1 MKMLRYSG
9 LAVLVVCIA
18 AFASGCGGGGGGGGT
33 AADDDMDMD
42 VVMCTSPQVEMNGQC
57 VDPPPTDAEL
67 IADAQDTL
75 DGIVSDART
84 REGAARAAAA
94 AVQVHP
100 DATADQ
106 ITSALNNAV
115 EAQNQL
121 TEIEDARDAADAA
134 TTPAQAESAVDDA
147 RAALSDLISAQSAV
161 AAIQSAVNAVATAR
175 MQREADEAALTN
187 NSSLIQHVRAN
198 GLLADALLEDL
209 VSEDGGNDRLLVGP
223 VGDGTTGDTNYGKAE
238 YPADTG
244 TGADRKVGQR
254 TVMVQGLTSGS
265 TTPSLSGIGHL
276 TNGFDLKNADG
287 STFVNAFTDI
297 SKTRAN
303 VRTRTNHLENT
314 ASQGDPDSRYANR
327 DFPDTDYL
335 LAGIWLDVN
344 NANLG
349 NSAIYAFAH
358 GSQPIINAPPT
369 FCVGIEGP
377 TVPVDSMTGTTV
389 VTTTTRTCGAT
400 TGFDRISIF
409 VKDGQ
414 DVSATYRGDANGIYI
429 AGGDTSYFR
438 GSVELNAEFQNPT
451 SAADNQNEADGRGSI
466 QGAVTSIVVGGQS
479 MAGSIELQKHTFEDT
494 ITGVFGDDAVGVVD
508 GKSFS
513 GGWKGQFFGL
523 RTTRS
528 QTTVPV
534 HTRDGNGNITATAT
548 TITTTYSPQHP
559 GSVAGTFQV
568 IQKSNPANEAAFI
581 GAFGANR

>member
-1 MKMLRYSG
+1 MVF
-9 LAVLVVCIA
+9 AVSIA
-18 AFASGCGGGGGGGGT
+18 AFASGCGGGGGGGSAMMEEEMPPVMECPQGQVGT
-33 AADDDMDMD
+33 YPDCMD
-42 VVMCTSPQVEMNGQC
+42 PG
-57 VDPPPTDAEL
+57 PTDAEL

-75 DGIVSDART
+75 AGIVADAST
-84 REGAARAAAA
+84 RELAARSAAS
-94 AVQVHP
+94 AVQLNA
-100 DATADQ
+100 DATQEQ
-106 ITSALNNAV
+106 IDLALDYALN
-115 EAQNQL
+115 AQVFL
-121 TEIEDARDAADAA
+121 TEIENAENAADAA
-134 TTPAQAESAVDDA
+134 TTPAQAETALADA
-147 RAALSDLISAQSAV
+147 RAALTDLIAAQTGAESIHDAV
-161 AAIQSAVNAVATAR
+161 LLAEG
-175 MQREADEAALTN
+175 QRQQMVADEAALTN

-209 VSEDGGNDRLLVGP
+209 VSTDGGNNRLLVGP
-223 VGDGTTGDTNYGKAE
+223 VGDGTAGATNNGKAE

-244 TGADRKVGQR
+244 TGADRRIGQR
-254 TVMVQGLTSGS
+254 TVIVQGLTSGS
-265 TTPSLSGIGHL
+265 TTPSLSGVGHL

-314 ASQGDPDSRYANR
+314 ASQGDPDSRYENR

-335 LAGIWLDVN
+335 LAGIWLSVDN
-344 NANLG
+344 TNLG
-349 NSAIYAFAH
+349 NSEIYAFAH

-377 TVPVDSMTGTTV
+377 TDPVSSTTGTTTT
-389 VTTTTRTCGAT
+389 TTTTRTCGAT
-400 TGFDRISIF
+400 TGFDRISVF

-414 DVSATYRGDANGIYI
+414 DVSATYRGDANGVYI

-451 SAADNQNEADGRGSI
+451 SAADNKNETDGMGSI
-466 QGAVTSIVVGGQS
+466 QGAVTSIVVGGQQ
-479 MAGSIELQKHTFEDT
+479 MAGSIELQKHTFAADT
-494 ITGVFGDDAVGVVD
+494 ISGEFGDDAVGVVD

-528 QTTVPV
+528 QTTVTE
-534 HTRDGNGNITATAT
+534 HTRDGNGNITATT
-548 TITTTYSPQHP
+548 NTITTTYSPQHP

-568 IQKSNPANEAAFI
+568 IQQSNPAESAAFI